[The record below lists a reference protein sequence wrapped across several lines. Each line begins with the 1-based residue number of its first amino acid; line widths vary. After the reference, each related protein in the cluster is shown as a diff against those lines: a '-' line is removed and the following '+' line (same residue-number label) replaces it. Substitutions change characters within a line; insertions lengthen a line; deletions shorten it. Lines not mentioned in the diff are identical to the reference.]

1 MKPYIP
7 QYDIPKV
14 IQSVANDY
22 ETVIDTAST
31 LDSGDAGGYTR
42 PARPPPEFGDSENI
56 LLCAP
61 PGFESLTTAL
71 EEDQIPV
78 AIPPFPDPRGRGME
92 SVGELESL
100 EQVQVPDWIEEQGLK
115 ISFTQ
120 RAINNLEKVILSSN
134 LESRKCLKQAIMDV
148 LQEDP
153 RSNYR
158 RDKCTDKLYFFTVDN
173 VKVTCWFDEDL
184 AEVLKISQ
192 IE

>member
-14 IQSVANDY
+14 IQPVANDY
-22 ETVIDTAST
+22 ETVIDSTST
-31 LDSGDAGGYTR
+31 LDSGDVGGY
-42 PARPPPEFGDSENI
+42 ARPPPEFESSDNI
-56 LLCAP
+56 LPCAP
-61 PGFESLTTAL
+61 PGFESLTTSP
-71 EEDQIPV
+71 EEDQTPV
-78 AIPPFPDPRGRGME
+78 AIPPLPDPRGRGIE
-92 SVGELESL
+92 SAGELESL
-100 EQVQVPDWIEEQGLK
+100 GQVQVPDWIEEQGLK

-192 IE
+192 IQ

>member
-1 MKPYIP
+1 MGA
-7 QYDIPKV
+7 DGTF
-14 IQSVANDY
+14 VA
-22 ETVIDTAST
+22 EGA
-31 LDSGDAGGYTR
+31 LA
-42 PARPPPEFGDSENI
+42 PPEFGDSEERIDKDII
-56 LLCAP
+56 LLSAP
-61 PGFESLTTAL
+61 PGFESLTSAL
-71 EEDQIPV
+71 EEEDQVQV
-78 AIPPFPDPRGRGME
+78 AIPQFPDSRGRGIE

-100 EQVQVPDWIEEQGLK
+100 EQVQVPGWIEDQGLK

-120 RAINNLEKVILSSN
+120 RAISDLEKVPLTPN
-134 LESRKCLKQAIMDV
+134 LKNKNDLKQAIMDV

-184 AEVLKISQ
+184 AEVLKIAQ

>member
-1 MKPYIP
+1 M
-7 QYDIPKV
+7 
-14 IQSVANDY
+14 ANDY
-22 ETVIDTAST
+22 ETVIDTTSST
-31 LDSGDAGGYTR
+31 LDSGDLGGY
-42 PARPPPEFGDSENI
+42 ARPPPEFGSSDNI
-56 LLCAP
+56 LICAP

-78 AIPPFPDPRGRGME
+78 TIPPFPDPRGRGME

-100 EQVQVPDWIEEQGLK
+100 EQVQVPDWIKEQGLK

-120 RAINNLEKVILSSN
+120 RAINDLEKVPSTPN
-134 LESRKCLKQAIMDV
+134 LKNKSDLKQAIMDV

-192 IE
+192 IQ

>member
-1 MKPYIP
+1 M
-7 QYDIPKV
+7 
-14 IQSVANDY
+14 ANDY
-22 ETVIDTAST
+22 ETVIDSTST
-31 LDSGDAGGYTR
+31 LDIGDVGGY
-42 PARPPPEFGDSENI
+42 ARPPPEFGSSDNI
-56 LLCAP
+56 LPCAP
-61 PGFESLTTAL
+61 PGFESLTTSP
-71 EEDQIPV
+71 EEDQTPV

-100 EQVQVPDWIEEQGLK
+100 EQVQVPYWIEEKGLK

-120 RAINNLEKVILSSN
+120 RAINDLEKVILSSN
-134 LESRKCLKQAIMDV
+134 LKSRNCLKQAIMDV

>member
-1 MKPYIP
+1 MP
-7 QYDIPKV
+7 
-14 IQSVANDY
+14 NDKG
-22 ETVIDTAST
+22 TINNST
-31 LDSGDAGGYTR
+31 STMDSGDSAGEY
-42 PARPPPEFGDSENI
+42 ARPPPEFGGSENI

-61 PGFESLTTAL
+61 PGFESLTTGL
-71 EEDQIPV
+71 EEDLIPV
-78 AIPPFPDPRGRGME
+78 AIPPFPDPWGRGIE
-92 SVGELESL
+92 IAGELESL
-100 EQVQVPDWIEEQGLK
+100 EQVQVPDWIEEKGLK

-120 RAINNLEKVILSSN
+120 RAINDLEKVPISSN
-134 LESRKCLKQAIMDV
+134 LKSKNCLKEAIMDV

>member
-14 IQSVANDY
+14 IQPVANDY
-22 ETVIDTAST
+22 ETVIDST
-31 LDSGDAGGYTR
+31 SALDSGDAGGY
-42 PARPPPEFGDSENI
+42 ARPPPEFGSSDNI

-78 AIPPFPDPRGRGME
+78 AIPPFPDPQGKGIE

-100 EQVQVPDWIEEQGLK
+100 EQVQVPDWIGEQGLK

-120 RAINNLEKVILSSN
+120 RAINDLEKVPSTPN
-134 LESRKCLKQAIMDV
+134 LKNKSDLKQAIMDV

-158 RDKCTDKLYFFTVDN
+158 
-173 VKVTCWFDEDL
+173 
-184 AEVLKISQ
+184 
-192 IE
+192 

>member
-1 MKPYIP
+1 M
-7 QYDIPKV
+7 
-14 IQSVANDY
+14 ANDY
-22 ETVIDTAST
+22 ETVIDST
-31 LDSGDAGGYTR
+31 SALDSGDAGGY
-42 PARPPPEFGDSENI
+42 ARPPPEFGSSDNI

-61 PGFESLTTAL
+61 PGFESLTTSP
-71 EEDQIPV
+71 EEDQTPV
-78 AIPPFPDPRGRGME
+78 AIPPLPDPRGRGIE
-92 SVGELESL
+92 SAGELESL
-100 EQVQVPDWIEEQGLK
+100 GQVQVPDWIEEQGLK

-120 RAINNLEKVILSSN
+120 RAINDLEKVPSTPN
-134 LESRKCLKQAIMDV
+134 LKNKSDLKQAIMDV

>member
-1 MKPYIP
+1 
-7 QYDIPKV
+7 
-14 IQSVANDY
+14 
-22 ETVIDTAST
+22 
-31 LDSGDAGGYTR
+31 
-42 PARPPPEFGDSENI
+42 
-56 LLCAP
+56 
-61 PGFESLTTAL
+61 
-71 EEDQIPV
+71 
-78 AIPPFPDPRGRGME
+78 ME

-100 EQVQVPDWIEEQGLK
+100 EQVQVPDWIGEQGLE

-120 RAINNLEKVILSSN
+120 RAISDLEKVPSTQN
-134 LESRKCLKQAIMDV
+134 LKNKSDLKQAIMDV

-184 AEVLKISQ
+184 AEVLKIAQ